1 MALFK
6 NASLDDRRNA
16 AAAAKKATMEKFRAL
31 TAQINEGAAERSTA
45 RQAVI
50 SGAKRAPKSAKPL
63 GWPTKHARRKLKH
76 SAKSRSRPNRR
87 NVTLKRLNRRS
98 ARLLLRRNAR
108 PPETPA
114 TPPERPADNEGCAI

>member
-6 NASLDDRRNA
+6 NTSLDDRRNA

-50 SGAKRAPKSAKPL
+50 SAREARAEKREAAGL
-63 GWPTKHARRKLKH
+63 ANEARK
-76 SAKSRSRPNRR
+76 AQ
-87 NVTLKRLNRRS
+87 
-98 ARLLLRRNAR
+98 AEALRGNLAQGR
-108 PPETPA
+108 TGG
-114 TPPERPADNEGCAI
+114 T